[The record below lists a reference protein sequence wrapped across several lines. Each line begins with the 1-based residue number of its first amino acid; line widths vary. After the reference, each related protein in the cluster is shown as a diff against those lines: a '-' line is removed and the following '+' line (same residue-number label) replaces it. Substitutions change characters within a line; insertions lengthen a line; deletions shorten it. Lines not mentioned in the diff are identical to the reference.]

1 MDELHELTAAYALD
15 ALEPDE
21 ARAYEA
27 HLDTCPRCREELA
40 GLAGTA
46 SALAY
51 AAAGPQPPAELRG
64 RILETARAE
73 RQNVVPLRARRPL
86 RLTPLVGIAAAAACL
101 LVGLGI
107 WNLSLH
113 RDLDH
118 KSAIAAVLGDPRAT
132 HVALPNAAGQ
142 LVVSK
147 KGVALIANVKP
158 APKGKTYEAWM
169 IPRGGK
175 PVPAGTFDRGGAVL
189 LHGTPSPGVTMA
201 VTIEKHGG
209 SAQPTTQPV
218 VSMTLA

>member
-1 MDELHELTAAYALD
+1 MDELHQLTAAYALD

-27 HLDTCPRCREELA
+27 HLDACARCREELA

-64 RILETARAE
+64 RILETAPAE
-73 RQNVVPLRARRPL
+73 RQNLVPLRTRRRLRVSPL
-86 RLTPLVGIAAAAACL
+86 AGVAAAAACL
-101 LVGLGI
+101 LVALGI
-107 WNLSLH
+107 WNVSLH

-118 KSAIAAVLGDPRAT
+118 KNAIAAVLGDPAAA
-132 HVALPNAAGQ
+132 HVALPKAAGQ

-147 KGVALIANVKP
+147 RGVALVAKVP
-158 APKGKTYEAWM
+158 PPPPGKTYEAWM
-169 IPRGGK
+169 IPKGGK
-175 PVPAGTFDRGGAVL
+175 PVPAGTFDGSEPVL
-189 LHGTPSPGVTMA
+189 LHGTPTPGVTMA

-209 SAQPTTQPV
+209 SAHPTTPPV

>member
-73 RQNVVPLRARRPL
+73 RQNVVPLRTRRPL

-118 KSAIAAVLGDPRAT
+118 KSAIAAVLGDPGLDVVGVPVELPGSDVLRAD
-132 HVALPNAAGQ
+132 VLR
-142 LVVSK
+142 
-147 KGVALIANVKP
+147 GVTAHTK
-158 APKGKTYEAWM
+158 
-169 IPRGGK
+169 
-175 PVPAGTFDRGGAVL
+175 AGTR
-189 LHGTPSPGVTMA
+189 TR
-201 VTIEKHGG
+201 
-209 SAQPTTQPV
+209 
-218 VSMTLA
+218 

>member
-15 ALEPDE
+15 ALEPAE

-27 HLDTCPRCREELA
+27 HLDSCARCRDELA

-86 RLTPLVGIAAAAACL
+86 RLSPLVGVAAAAACL
-101 LVGLGI
+101 LVALGI
-107 WNLSLH
+107 WNISLH

-118 KSAIAAVLGDPRAT
+118 KRAIAAVLGDPAAA
-132 HVALPNAAGQ
+132 HVTLPNAAGQ
-142 LVVSK
+142 LVVSE
-147 KGVALIANVKP
+147 KGVALIAKVPP
-158 APKGKTYEAWM
+158 APPGKTYEAWM

-175 PVPAGTFDRGGAVL
+175 PVPAGTFDRGGPVL
-189 LHGTPSPGVTMA
+189 LHGTPTPGVTMA

-209 SAQPTTQPV
+209 SQQPTTPPV